1 MDEQTWGI
9 IPCDVTMD
17 ISPANGF
24 TKLELDSAQKIQIGA
39 LLQQLPSVAVTNQIS
54 QLYTVTFPDG
64 VSGKLMEL
72 KKTELTGKTTSI
84 IGNDGKIK
92 GTAALNA
99 VDNYAL
105 VMGCFTA
112 MSIAS
117 SQYFLKKINDEL
129 RMMRVGIDRILEF
142 LYGDKKAELMAEV
155 SFVRYAYENYIS
167 IMACDTQRAA
177 TIASLQSARRIA
189 MKDIEFYIGDLEST
203 IKGKDGKD
211 ISVLVEKAFQIKE
224 SLEFSMQLYGMSS
237 LLEVHY
243 SQNYDHCYLN
253 YVDNDISVYI
263 DKCEKRM
270 LGNFSSLRT
279 LVDSAKEMPF
289 KKIAK
294 TDILE
299 RIDGLVEALGRGEES
314 DIRKSLRNALNAT
327 TQKAEYY
334 MTSDGVVYLKT
345 A

>member
-1 MDEQTWGI
+1 MVEQNWGI
-9 IPCDVTMD
+9 IPCDMAMD

-39 LLQQLPSVAVTNQIS
+39 LLQQLPSMAATNQMPK
-54 QLYTVTFPDG
+54 LYTVTFPDG

-72 KKTELTGKTTSI
+72 KKTELVGKTTSI
-84 IGNDGKIK
+84 IDDGKIK
-92 GTAALNA
+92 GTAALNSL
-99 VDNYAL
+99 DNCTLA
-105 VMGCFTA
+105 MGCFTA

-129 RMMRVGIDRILEF
+129 RMMRMGIDKILEF

-155 SFVRYAYENYIS
+155 SFIRYAYENYIS
-167 IMACDTQRAA
+167 IMECSAQRAA
-177 TIASLQSARRIA
+177 TITSLQSARKIA

-203 IKGKDGKD
+203 IKGRDGKD
-211 ISVLVEKAFQIKE
+211 ISSLVEKAFQLKE

-243 SQNYDHCYLN
+243 AQNYDRSYLK

-279 LVDSAKEMPF
+279 LVDSAKEIPF

-294 TDILE
+294 ADILE
-299 RIDGLVEALGRGEES
+299 RIDGLVESLGRGEES
-314 DIRKSLRNALNAT
+314 DMRRSLRAGLNAA
-327 TQKAEYY
+327 TQKADYY
-334 MTSDGVVYLKT
+334 MTADGVVYMKT

>member
-1 MDEQTWGI
+1 MVEQNWGI
-9 IPCDVTMD
+9 IPCDMAMD

-39 LLQQLPSVAVTNQIS
+39 LLQQLPSMAATNQMPK
-54 QLYTVTFPDG
+54 LYTVTFPDG
-64 VSGKLMEL
+64 VSEKLMEL
-72 KKTELTGKTTSI
+72 KKTELVGKTTSI
-84 IGNDGKIK
+84 IDDGKIK
-92 GTAALNA
+92 GTAALNSL
-99 VDNYAL
+99 DNCTLA
-105 VMGCFTA
+105 MGCFTA

-129 RMMRVGIDRILEF
+129 RMMRMGIDKILEF

-155 SFVRYAYENYIS
+155 SFIRYAYENYIS
-167 IMACDTQRAA
+167 IMECSAQRAA
-177 TIASLQSARRIA
+177 TITSLQSARKIA

-203 IKGKDGKD
+203 IKGRDGKD
-211 ISVLVEKAFQIKE
+211 ISSLVEKAFQLKE

-243 SQNYDHCYLN
+243 AQNYDRSYLK

-299 RIDGLVEALGRGEES
+299 RIDGLVESLGRGEES
-314 DIRKSLRNALNAT
+314 DMRRSLRAGLNAA
-327 TQKAEYY
+327 TQKADYY
-334 MTSDGVVYLKT
+334 MTADGVVYMKT

>member
-1 MDEQTWGI
+1 MVEQNWGI
-9 IPCDVTMD
+9 IPCDIAMD

-39 LLQQLPSVAVTNQIS
+39 LLQQLPSMAATNQMPK
-54 QLYTVTFPDG
+54 LYTVTFPDG

-72 KKTELTGKTTSI
+72 KKTELVGKTTSI
-84 IGNDGKIK
+84 IDDGKIK
-92 GTAALNA
+92 GTAALNSL
-99 VDNYAL
+99 DNCTLA
-105 VMGCFTA
+105 MGCFTA

-129 RMMRVGIDRILEF
+129 RMMRMGIDKILEF
-142 LYGDKKAELMAEV
+142 LYGDKKAELMAGV
-155 SFVRYAYENYIS
+155 SFIRYAYENYIS
-167 IMACDTQRAA
+167 IMECSAQRAA
-177 TIASLQSARRIA
+177 TITSLQSARKIA

-203 IKGKDGKD
+203 IKGRDGKD
-211 ISVLVEKAFQIKE
+211 ISSLVEKAFQLKE

-243 SQNYDHCYLN
+243 AQNYDRSYLK

-299 RIDGLVEALGRGEES
+299 RIDGLVESLGRGEES
-314 DIRKSLRNALNAT
+314 DIRRSLRAGLNAA
-327 TQKAEYY
+327 TQKADYY
-334 MTSDGVVYLKT
+334 MTADGVVYMKT

>member
-1 MDEQTWGI
+1 MVEQNWGM
-9 IPCDVTMD
+9 IPCDMTMD

-39 LLQQLPSVAVTNQIS
+39 LLQQLPSMAATNQMPK
-54 QLYTVTFPDG
+54 LYTVTFPDG

-72 KKTELTGKTTSI
+72 KKTELVGKTTSI
-84 IGNDGKIK
+84 IDDGKIK
-92 GTAALNA
+92 GTAALNSL
-99 VDNYAL
+99 DNCTLA
-105 VMGCFTA
+105 MGCFTA

-129 RMMRVGIDRILEF
+129 RMMRMGIDKILEF

-155 SFVRYAYENYIS
+155 SFIRYAYENYIS
-167 IMACDTQRAA
+167 IMECSAQRAA
-177 TIASLQSARRIA
+177 TITSLQSARKIA

-203 IKGKDGKD
+203 IKGRDGKD
-211 ISVLVEKAFQIKE
+211 ISSLVEKAFQLKE

-243 SQNYDHCYLN
+243 AQNYDRSYLK

-299 RIDGLVEALGRGEES
+299 RIDGLVESLGRGEES
-314 DIRKSLRNALNAT
+314 DMRRSLRAGLNAA
-327 TQKAEYY
+327 TQKADYY
-334 MTSDGVVYLKT
+334 MTADGVVYMKT

>member
-1 MDEQTWGI
+1 MVEQNWGI
-9 IPCDVTMD
+9 IPCDMAMD

-39 LLQQLPSVAVTNQIS
+39 LLQQLPSMAATNQMPK
-54 QLYTVTFPDG
+54 LYTVTFPDG

-72 KKTELTGKTTSI
+72 KKTELVGKTTSI
-84 IGNDGKIK
+84 IGDDGKIK
-92 GTAALNA
+92 GTAALNSL
-99 VDNYAL
+99 DNCTLA
-105 VMGCFTA
+105 MGCFTA

-129 RMMRVGIDRILEF
+129 RMMRMGIDKILEF

-155 SFVRYAYENYIS
+155 SFIRYVYENYIS
-167 IMACDTQRAA
+167 IMECSAQRAA
-177 TIASLQSARRIA
+177 TITSLQSARKIA

-203 IKGKDGKD
+203 IKGRDGKD
-211 ISVLVEKAFQIKE
+211 ISSLVEKAFQLKE

-243 SQNYDHCYLN
+243 AQNYDHSYLK

-299 RIDGLVEALGRGEES
+299 RIDGLVESLGRGEES
-314 DIRKSLRNALNAT
+314 DMRRSLRAGLNAA
-327 TQKAEYY
+327 TQKADYY
-334 MTSDGVVYLKT
+334 MTADGVYMKT

>member
-1 MDEQTWGI
+1 MVEQNWGI
-9 IPCDVTMD
+9 IPCDMAMD

-39 LLQQLPSVAVTNQIS
+39 LLQQLPSMAATNQMPK
-54 QLYTVTFPDG
+54 LYTVTFPDG

-72 KKTELTGKTTSI
+72 KKTELVGKTTSI
-84 IGNDGKIK
+84 IDDGKIK
-92 GTAALNA
+92 GTAALNSL
-99 VDNYAL
+99 DNCTLA
-105 VMGCFTA
+105 MGCFTA

-129 RMMRVGIDRILEF
+129 RMMRMGIDKILEF

-155 SFVRYAYENYIS
+155 SFIRYAYENYIS
-167 IMACDTQRAA
+167 IMECSAQRAA
-177 TIASLQSARRIA
+177 TITSLQSARKIA

-203 IKGKDGKD
+203 IKGRDGKD
-211 ISVLVEKAFQIKE
+211 ISSLVEKAFQLKE

-243 SQNYDHCYLN
+243 AQNYDRSYLK

-279 LVDSAKEMPF
+279 LVDSAKKMPF

-299 RIDGLVEALGRGEES
+299 RIDGLVESLGRGEES
-314 DIRKSLRNALNAT
+314 DMRRSLRAGLNAA
-327 TQKAEYY
+327 TQKADYY
-334 MTSDGVVYLKT
+334 MTADGVVYMKT

>member
-1 MDEQTWGI
+1 MVEQNWGI
-9 IPCDVTMD
+9 IPCDMAMD

-39 LLQQLPSVAVTNQIS
+39 LLQQLPSMAATNQMPK
-54 QLYTVTFPDG
+54 LYTVTFPDG

-72 KKTELTGKTTSI
+72 KKTELVGKTTSI
-84 IGNDGKIK
+84 IDDGKIK
-92 GTAALNA
+92 GTAALNSL
-99 VDNYAL
+99 DNCTLA
-105 VMGCFTA
+105 MGCFTA

-129 RMMRVGIDRILEF
+129 RMMRMGIDKILEF

-155 SFVRYAYENYIS
+155 SFIRYAYENYIS
-167 IMACDTQRAA
+167 IMECSAQRAA
-177 TIASLQSARRIA
+177 TITSLQSARKIA

-203 IKGKDGKD
+203 IKGRDGKD
-211 ISVLVEKAFQIKE
+211 ISSLVEKAFLLKE

-243 SQNYDHCYLN
+243 AQNYDRSYLK

-299 RIDGLVEALGRGEES
+299 RIDGLVESLGRGEES
-314 DIRKSLRNALNAT
+314 DMRRSLRAGLNAA
-327 TQKAEYY
+327 TQKADYY
-334 MTSDGVVYLKT
+334 MTADGVVYMKT

>member
-1 MDEQTWGI
+1 MVEQNWGI
-9 IPCDVTMD
+9 IPCDMAMD

-39 LLQQLPSVAVTNQIS
+39 LLQQLPSMAPTNQMPK
-54 QLYTVTFPDG
+54 LYTVTFPDG

-72 KKTELTGKTTSI
+72 KKTELVGKTTSI
-84 IGNDGKIK
+84 IGDDGKIK
-92 GTAALNA
+92 GTAALNSL
-99 VDNYAL
+99 DNCTLA
-105 VMGCFTA
+105 MGCFTA

-129 RMMRVGIDRILEF
+129 RMMRMGIDKILEF

-155 SFVRYAYENYIS
+155 SFIRYAYENYIS
-167 IMACDTQRAA
+167 IMECSAQRAA
-177 TIASLQSARRIA
+177 TITSLQSARKIA

-203 IKGKDGKD
+203 IKGRDGKD
-211 ISVLVEKAFQIKE
+211 ISSLVEKAFQLKE

-243 SQNYDHCYLN
+243 TQNYDRSYLK

-299 RIDGLVEALGRGEES
+299 RIDRLVESLGRGEES
-314 DIRKSLRNALNAT
+314 DMRRSLRAGLNAA
-327 TQKAEYY
+327 TQKADYY
-334 MTSDGVVYLKT
+334 MTADGVVYMKT

>member
-1 MDEQTWGI
+1 MVEQNWGI
-9 IPCDVTMD
+9 IPCDMAMD

-39 LLQQLPSVAVTNQIS
+39 LLQQLPSMAATNQMPK
-54 QLYTVTFPDG
+54 LYTVTFPDG

-72 KKTELTGKTTSI
+72 KKTELVGKTTSI
-84 IGNDGKIK
+84 IDDGKIK
-92 GTAALNA
+92 GTAALNSL
-99 VDNYAL
+99 DNCTLA
-105 VMGCFTA
+105 MGCFTA

-129 RMMRVGIDRILEF
+129 RMMRMGIDKILEL

-155 SFVRYAYENYIS
+155 SFIRYAYENYIS
-167 IMACDTQRAA
+167 IMECSAQRAA
-177 TIASLQSARRIA
+177 TITSLQSARKIA

-203 IKGKDGKD
+203 IKGRDGKD
-211 ISVLVEKAFQIKE
+211 ISSLVEKAFQLKE

-243 SQNYDHCYLN
+243 AQNYDRSYLK

-299 RIDGLVEALGRGEES
+299 RIDGLVESLGRGEES
-314 DIRKSLRNALNAT
+314 DMRRSLRAGLNAA
-327 TQKAEYY
+327 TQKADYY
-334 MTSDGVVYLKT
+334 MTADGVVYMKT

>member
-1 MDEQTWGI
+1 MVEQNWGI
-9 IPCDVTMD
+9 IPCDMAMD

-39 LLQQLPSVAVTNQIS
+39 LLQQLPSMAATNQMPK
-54 QLYTVTFPDG
+54 LYTVTFPDG

-72 KKTELTGKTTSI
+72 KKTELVGKTTSI
-84 IGNDGKIK
+84 IDDGKIK
-92 GTAALNA
+92 GTAALNSL
-99 VDNYAL
+99 DNCTLA
-105 VMGCFTA
+105 MGCFTA

-129 RMMRVGIDRILEF
+129 RMMRMGIDKILEF

-155 SFVRYAYENYIS
+155 SFIRYAYENYIS
-167 IMACDTQRAA
+167 IMECSAQRAA
-177 TIASLQSARRIA
+177 TITSLQSARKIA

-203 IKGKDGKD
+203 IKGRDGKD
-211 ISVLVEKAFQIKE
+211 ISSLVEKAFQLKE

-243 SQNYDHCYLN
+243 AQNYDRSYLK

-299 RIDGLVEALGRGEES
+299 RIDGLVESLGRGEES
-314 DIRKSLRNALNAT
+314 DMRRSLRAGLNAA
-327 TQKAEYY
+327 TQKADYY
-334 MTSDGVVYLKT
+334 MTADGVVYMKT

>member
-1 MDEQTWGI
+1 MVEQNWGI
-9 IPCDVTMD
+9 IPCDMAMD

-39 LLQQLPSVAVTNQIS
+39 LLQQLPSMAATNQMPK
-54 QLYTVTFPDG
+54 LYTVTFPDG

-72 KKTELTGKTTSI
+72 KKTELVGKTTSI
-84 IGNDGKIK
+84 IDDGKIK
-92 GTAALNA
+92 GTAALNSL
-99 VDNYAL
+99 DNCTLA
-105 VMGCFTA
+105 MGCFTA

-129 RMMRVGIDRILEF
+129 RMMRMGIDKILEF

-155 SFVRYAYENYIS
+155 SFIRYAYENYIS
-167 IMACDTQRAA
+167 IMECSAQRAA
-177 TIASLQSARRIA
+177 TITSLQSARKIA

-203 IKGKDGKD
+203 IKGRDGKD
-211 ISVLVEKAFQIKE
+211 ISSLVEKAFQLKE

-243 SQNYDHCYLN
+243 AQNYDRSYLK

-299 RIDGLVEALGRGEES
+299 RIDGFVESLGRGEES
-314 DIRKSLRNALNAT
+314 DMRRSLRAGLNAA
-327 TQKAEYY
+327 TQKADYY
-334 MTSDGVVYLKT
+334 MTADGVVYMKT

>member
-1 MDEQTWGI
+1 MVEQNWGI
-9 IPCDVTMD
+9 IPCDMAMD

-39 LLQQLPSVAVTNQIS
+39 LLQQLPSMAATNQMPK
-54 QLYTVTFPDG
+54 LYTVTFPDG

-72 KKTELTGKTTSI
+72 KKTELVGKTTSI
-84 IGNDGKIK
+84 IDDGKIK
-92 GTAALNA
+92 GTAALNSL
-99 VDNYAL
+99 DNCTLA
-105 VMGCFTA
+105 MGCFTA

-129 RMMRVGIDRILEF
+129 RMMRMGIDKILEF

-155 SFVRYAYENYIS
+155 SFIRYAYENYIS
-167 IMACDTQRAA
+167 IMECSAQRAA
-177 TIASLQSARRIA
+177 TITSLQSARKIA

-203 IKGKDGKD
+203 IKGRDGKD
-211 ISVLVEKAFQIKE
+211 ISSLVEKAFQLKE
-224 SLEFSMQLYGMSS
+224 SLGFSMQLYGMSS

-243 SQNYDHCYLN
+243 AQNYDRSYLK

-299 RIDGLVEALGRGEES
+299 RIDGLVESLGRGEES
-314 DIRKSLRNALNAT
+314 DMRRSLRAGLNAA
-327 TQKAEYY
+327 TQKADYY
-334 MTSDGVVYLKT
+334 MTADGVVYMKT

>member
-1 MDEQTWGI
+1 MVEQNWGI
-9 IPCDVTMD
+9 IPCDMAMD

-39 LLQQLPSVAVTNQIS
+39 LLQQLPSMAATNQMPK
-54 QLYTVTFPDG
+54 LYTVTFPDG

-72 KKTELTGKTTSI
+72 KKTELVGKTTSI
-84 IGNDGKIK
+84 IDDGKIK
-92 GTAALNA
+92 GTAALNSL
-99 VDNYAL
+99 DNCTLA
-105 VMGCFTA
+105 MGCFTA

-129 RMMRVGIDRILEF
+129 RMMRMGIDKILEF

-155 SFVRYAYENYIS
+155 SFIRYAYENYIS
-167 IMACDTQRAA
+167 IMECSAQRAA
-177 TIASLQSARRIA
+177 TITSLQSARKIA

-203 IKGKDGKD
+203 IKGRDGKD
-211 ISVLVEKAFQIKE
+211 ISSLVEKAFQLKE

-237 LLEVHY
+237 LLEVY
-243 SQNYDHCYLN
+243 YAQNYDRSYLK

-299 RIDGLVEALGRGEES
+299 RIDGLVESLGRGEES
-314 DIRKSLRNALNAT
+314 DMRRSLRAGLNAA
-327 TQKAEYY
+327 TQKADYY
-334 MTSDGVVYLKT
+334 MTADGVVYMKT

>member
-1 MDEQTWGI
+1 MVEQNWGI
-9 IPCDVTMD
+9 IPCDMAMD

-39 LLQQLPSVAVTNQIS
+39 LLQQLPSIAATNQMPK
-54 QLYTVTFPDG
+54 LYTVTFPDG

-72 KKTELTGKTTSI
+72 KKTELVGKTTSI
-84 IGNDGKIK
+84 IDDGKIK
-92 GTAALNA
+92 GTAALNSL
-99 VDNYAL
+99 DNCTLA
-105 VMGCFTA
+105 MGCFTA

-129 RMMRVGIDRILEF
+129 RMMRMGIDKILEF

-155 SFVRYAYENYIS
+155 SFIRYAYENYIS
-167 IMACDTQRAA
+167 IMECSAQRAA
-177 TIASLQSARRIA
+177 TITSLQSARKIA

-203 IKGKDGKD
+203 IKGRDGKD
-211 ISVLVEKAFQIKE
+211 ISSLVEKAFQLKE

-243 SQNYDHCYLN
+243 AQNYDRSYLK

-299 RIDGLVEALGRGEES
+299 RIDGLVESLGRGEES
-314 DIRKSLRNALNAT
+314 DMRRSLRAGLNAA
-327 TQKAEYY
+327 TQKADYY
-334 MTSDGVVYLKT
+334 MTADGVVYMKT

>member
-1 MDEQTWGI
+1 MVEQNWGI
-9 IPCDVTMD
+9 IPCDMAMD

-39 LLQQLPSVAVTNQIS
+39 LLQQLPSMAATNQMPK
-54 QLYTVTFPDG
+54 LYTVTFPDG

-72 KKTELTGKTTSI
+72 KKTELVGKTTSI
-84 IGNDGKIK
+84 IDDGKIK
-92 GTAALNA
+92 GTAALNSL
-99 VDNYAL
+99 DNCTLA
-105 VMGCFTA
+105 MGCFTA

-129 RMMRVGIDRILEF
+129 RMMRMGIDKILEF

-155 SFVRYAYENYIS
+155 SFIRYAYENYIS
-167 IMACDTQRAA
+167 IMECSAQRAA
-177 TIASLQSARRIA
+177 TITSLQSARKIA

-203 IKGKDGKD
+203 IKGRDGKD
-211 ISVLVEKAFQIKE
+211 ISSLVEKAFQLKE

-243 SQNYDHCYLN
+243 AQNYDRSYLK

-279 LVDSAKEMPF
+279 LVDSAKELPF

-299 RIDGLVEALGRGEES
+299 RIDGLVESLGRGEES
-314 DIRKSLRNALNAT
+314 DMRRSLRAGLNAA
-327 TQKAEYY
+327 TQKADYY
-334 MTSDGVVYLKT
+334 MTADGVVYMKT

>member
-1 MDEQTWGI
+1 MVEQNWGI
-9 IPCDVTMD
+9 IPCDMAMD

-39 LLQQLPSVAVTNQIS
+39 LLQQLPSMAATNQMPK
-54 QLYTVTFPDG
+54 LYTVTFPDG

-72 KKTELTGKTTSI
+72 KKTELVGKTTSI
-84 IGNDGKIK
+84 IDDGKIK
-92 GTAALNA
+92 GTAALNSL
-99 VDNYAL
+99 DNCTLA
-105 VMGCFTA
+105 MGCFTA

-129 RMMRVGIDRILEF
+129 RMMRMGIDKILEF

-155 SFVRYAYENYIS
+155 SFIRYAYENYIS
-167 IMACDTQRAA
+167 IMECSAQRAA
-177 TIASLQSARRIA
+177 TITSLQSARKIA

-203 IKGKDGKD
+203 IKGRDGKD
-211 ISVLVEKAFQIKE
+211 ISSLVEKAFQLKE

-243 SQNYDHCYLN
+243 AQNYDRSYLK

-299 RIDGLVEALGRGEES
+299 RIDGFVESLGRGEES
-314 DIRKSLRNALNAT
+314 DMRRSLRAGLNAA
-327 TQKAEYY
+327 TQKADYH
-334 MTSDGVVYLKT
+334 MTADGVVYMKT

>member
-1 MDEQTWGI
+1 MVEQNWGI
-9 IPCDVTMD
+9 IPCDMAMD

-39 LLQQLPSVAVTNQIS
+39 LLQQLPSMAATNQMPK
-54 QLYTVTFPDG
+54 LYTVTFPDG

-72 KKTELTGKTTSI
+72 KKTELVGKTTSI
-84 IGNDGKIK
+84 IDDGKIK
-92 GTAALNA
+92 GTAALNSL
-99 VDNYAL
+99 DNCTLA
-105 VMGCFTA
+105 MGCFTA

-129 RMMRVGIDRILEF
+129 RMMRMGIDKILEF

-155 SFVRYAYENYIS
+155 SFIRYAYENYIS
-167 IMACDTQRAA
+167 IMECSAQRAA
-177 TIASLQSARRIA
+177 TITSLQSARKIA

-203 IKGKDGKD
+203 IKGRDGKD
-211 ISVLVEKAFQIKE
+211 ISSLVEKAFQLKE

-243 SQNYDHCYLN
+243 AQNYDRSYLK

-299 RIDGLVEALGRGEES
+299 RIDGLVESLGRGEES
-314 DIRKSLRNALNAT
+314 DMRRSLRAGLNAA
-327 TQKAEYY
+327 TQKAE
-334 MTSDGVVYLKT
+334 LFI
-345 A
+345 

>member
-1 MDEQTWGI
+1 MVEQNWGI
-9 IPCDVTMD
+9 IPCDMAMD

-39 LLQQLPSVAVTNQIS
+39 LLQQLPSMAATNQMPK
-54 QLYTVTFPDG
+54 LYTVTFPDG

-72 KKTELTGKTTSI
+72 KKTELVGKTTSI
-84 IGNDGKIK
+84 IGDDGKIK
-92 GTAALNA
+92 GTAALNSL
-99 VDNYAL
+99 DNCTLA
-105 VMGCFTA
+105 MGCFTA

-129 RMMRVGIDRILEF
+129 RMMRMGIDKILEF

-155 SFVRYAYENYIS
+155 SFIRYAYENYIS
-167 IMACDTQRAA
+167 IMECSAQRAA
-177 TIASLQSARRIA
+177 TITSLQSARKIA

-203 IKGKDGKD
+203 IKGRDGK
-211 ISVLVEKAFQIKE
+211 
-224 SLEFSMQLYGMSS
+224 
-237 LLEVHY
+237 
-243 SQNYDHCYLN
+243 
-253 YVDNDISVYI
+253 DISVYI

-299 RIDGLVEALGRGEES
+299 RIDGLVESLGRGEES
-314 DIRKSLRNALNAT
+314 DMRRSLRAGLNAA
-327 TQKAEYY
+327 TQKADYY
-334 MTSDGVVYLKT
+334 MTADGVVYMKT

>member
-1 MDEQTWGI
+1 MVEQNWGI
-9 IPCDVTMD
+9 IPCDMAMD

-39 LLQQLPSVAVTNQIS
+39 LLQQLPSMAATNQMAK
-54 QLYTVTFPDG
+54 LYTVTFPDG

-72 KKTELTGKTTSI
+72 KKTELVGKTTSI
-84 IGNDGKIK
+84 IDDGKIK
-92 GTAALNA
+92 GTAALNSL
-99 VDNYAL
+99 DNCTLA
-105 VMGCFTA
+105 MGCFTA

-129 RMMRVGIDRILEF
+129 RMMRMGIDKILEF

-155 SFVRYAYENYIS
+155 SFIRYAYENYIS
-167 IMACDTQRAA
+167 IMECSAQRAA
-177 TIASLQSARRIA
+177 TITSLQSARKIA

-203 IKGKDGKD
+203 IKGRDGKD
-211 ISVLVEKAFQIKE
+211 ISSLVEKAFQLKE

-243 SQNYDHCYLN
+243 AQNYDRSYLK

-299 RIDGLVEALGRGEES
+299 RIDGLVESLGRGEES
-314 DIRKSLRNALNAT
+314 DMRRSLRAGLNAA
-327 TQKAEYY
+327 TQKADYY
-334 MTSDGVVYLKT
+334 MTADGVVYMKT